1 MNESPEISAD
11 AMNPH
16 ISSQEREIENFLKTL
31 NEKEK
36 KSYEIAKSFLG
47 SSFDV
52 LKCNVFLEYQKAAA
66 TSVAPPPPHPK

>member
-1 MNESPEISAD
+1 
-11 AMNPH
+11 MNPFSG
-16 ISSQEREIENFLKTL
+16 IQEREIENFLKTL

-52 LKCNVFLEYQKAAA
+52 LKCNVFLEYQAAEA
-66 TSVAPPPPHPK
+66 AKTTLPPPPPPHAK